1 MQITFLNPKKK
12 LGDNIDTEKVQSPY
26 NTSQKWAIES
36 FFIDIYFLLAHRIKG
51 LGWTLKDFMECDTW
65 TTSKLYC
72 MECDVI
78 EEEEQGIK
86 GDSEEIHDSEEMKD
100 LYAEMYGA

>member
-1 MQITFLNPKKK
+1 
-12 LGDNIDTEKVQSPY
+12 
-26 NTSQKWAIES
+26 
-36 FFIDIYFLLAHRIKG
+36 
-51 LGWTLKDFMECDTW
+51 MECDTW